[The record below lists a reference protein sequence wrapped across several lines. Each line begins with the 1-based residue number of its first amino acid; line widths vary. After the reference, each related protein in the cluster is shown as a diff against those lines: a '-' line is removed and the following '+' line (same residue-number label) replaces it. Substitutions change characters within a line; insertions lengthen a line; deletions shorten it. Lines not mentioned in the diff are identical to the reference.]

1 MVARAACKVAF
12 GMDLPV
18 SDFLGAFEGELVGEF
33 GADLAEQFIGLVDLE
48 GTISAAAAGTAG
60 QGAHGLVGD
69 SLKNLK
75 SFIKKQRADS
85 EGSLFVEHTDQMR
98 LCDDAEGGRVWV
110 SLRNVAKWS
119 NRLEKRDPTAP
130 SIQGD
135 GVPFGTQGGTK
146 LPLQTPSTIPGSSD
160 SHRLLGGE
168 KFKDPCAVEHQVDK
182 GGGVIVNCKDPPAGT
197 IEVRDSLVKPSPSAS
212 GGCCVVS

>member
-1 MVARAACKVAF
+1 MVVARAACKVAF

-18 SDFLGAFEGELVGEF
+18 SDFLGAFESELVGGF

-48 GTISAAAAGTAG
+48 GTISAAAAETAG
-60 QGAHGLVGD
+60 RGAHDLVGD
-69 SLKNLK
+69 SLENLV

-119 NRLEKRDPTAP
+119 NRLEKRDPAA
-130 SIQGD
+130 SAIQSEGA
-135 GVPFGTQGGTK
+135 PFGTQGGTK
-146 LPLQTPSTIPGSSD
+146 APLQTPSAIPGSSGNNRVYGKMAMD
-160 SHRLLGGE
+160 T
-168 KFKDPCAVEHQVDK
+168 CAVRHQVD
-182 GGGVIVNCKDPPAGT
+182 GGGLIFVNCEDSTAGT
-197 IEVRDSLVKPSPSAS
+197 IGVMKPTPSAP